1 MIPIEQLMLYMDLMG
16 EIPLKGN
23 KIRQEYLQALFFYEA
38 TKALFEKI
46 YHDGAIQGFADGYK
60 KGKQDQEAHYSK
72 LN

>member
-1 MIPIEQLMLYMDLMG
+1 MIPLEQLSLYLDLMG

-23 KIRQEYLQALFFYEA
+23 KIRQEYHQALFFYEA

-46 YHDGAIQGFADGYK
+46 YTDGAIQGFKEGYE
-60 KGKQDQEAHYSK
+60 KGRQDQEAHYSK